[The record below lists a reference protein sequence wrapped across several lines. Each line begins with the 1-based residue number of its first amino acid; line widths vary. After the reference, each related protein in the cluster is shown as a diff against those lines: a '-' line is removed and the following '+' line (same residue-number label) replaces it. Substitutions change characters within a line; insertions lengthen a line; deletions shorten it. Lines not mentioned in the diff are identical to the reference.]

1 MVVNTNRPVFLITPC
16 TFKSKFIVML
26 RSSVKVEQSGEK
38 GVKQLNSMK
47 ITSELQFNV
56 SQPLET

>member
-1 MVVNTNRPVFLITPC
+1 MVVNTNRPVFLIMPC

-47 ITSELQFNV
+47 IISELQFNV
-56 SQPLET
+56 S

>member
-26 RSSVKVEQSGEK
+26 RSLVKVEQSGEK

-47 ITSELQFNV
+47 IISELQFNV